1 MTMRKAAA
9 TRTPATDSQVHAY
22 ELNRPQRPRSGYLQ
36 GPNEVTSDDID
47 AVGVDG
53 ALPVSPF
60 AMYRN
65 DASATVSVSISSIP
79 TEKIQAM

>member
-1 MTMRKAAA
+1 M
-9 TRTPATDSQVHAY
+9 
-22 ELNRPQRPRSGYLQ
+22 Q
-36 GPNEVTSDDID
+36 GPNEVTSDDMD